1 MGATNCPETPRQ
13 RMISMMYLV
22 YTAMLALNV
31 SAEILNAFVTVGDSV
46 EVSNNLIASKV
57 EGSYIAFENAY
68 NGNPGKVGEN
78 WAKAQEVRKKTKV
91 MLDYID
97 NIKYELHAMTDGL
110 KGGVA
115 ESKKILAE
123 QGFAGIVKKDNYN
136 EPTRY
141 FLAGT
146 EDGSAGKALEL
157 RKKIEAYQADML
169 SYVSSEAYKKQLKSM
184 QIQTEGTWKNAAGQS
199 LNWQQYNFFHMIIT
213 ADMVLLNKFK
223 SEIQNAEMDLINH
236 LYQQV
241 SADDFKFDQVTA
253 RVLPKSTYIIQG
265 GQYEADVIVAA
276 YDSKSEL
283 TGEVRGQNLV
293 GDSGMLKLKF
303 GANTL
308 GEQKFKGT
316 VFVKKETGSVPYEF
330 EGEYFVAAPSATI
343 SPTKMNVFYIGPENP
358 LSISVPGANSKDIV
372 ATISGAGGTIR
383 KVKDGEYMVKVTQQ
397 GNCQINVKAKVGGKE
412 MDMGTMKFRTK
423 VMPKP
428 VAKVG
433 KYTGGRVSK
442 LDLSMQT
449 ALRVELEDFL
459 FEGIRYTVVEYKFQ
473 VFRGSDAMT
482 PLTGTSP
489 QFTAEMKA
497 QIEKLRRG
505 DRVVISEIR
514 AKGID
519 GVRPTS
525 NEYLN
530 FTIK

>member
-115 ESKKILAE
+115 ESKKLLAE
-123 QGFAGIVKKDNYN
+123 KGFSAIVKKDNYN

-184 QIQTEGTWKNAAGQS
+184 QIQTEGTWKNAAGQN

-223 SEIQNAEMDLINH
+223 SEIQNAEMDLVNH
-236 LYQQV
+236 LYSQI
-241 SADDFKFDQVTA
+241 SADDFKFDQVVA

-283 TGEVRGQNLV
+283 RGEVRGQNIV

-303 GANTL
+303 GAGAL
-308 GEQKFKGT
+308 GQQKYKGT
-316 VFVKKETGSVPYEF
+316 IFVKKETGEVPYEF
-330 EGEYFVAAPSATI
+330 ESEYFVAAPSATI
-343 SPTKMNVFYIGPENP
+343 SPTNMNVFYIGVDNP
-358 LSISVPGANSKDIV
+358 VSISVPGANSKDIV
-372 ATISGAGGTIR
+372 ATVSGAGATLT
-383 KVKDGEYMVKVTQQ
+383 KVKDGEYTVKVTKQEI
-397 GNCQINVKAKVGGKE
+397 CQINVRAKIGGKE

-423 VMPKP
+423 RIPNPIAM
-428 VAKVG
+428 VG
-433 KYTGGRVSK
+433 KQQGGKIDKDV
-442 LDLSMQT
+442 LAAQGG
-449 ALRVELEDFL
+449 LRVEKGDFD
-459 FEGIRYTVVEYKFQ
+459 FPVQYRIASFKIQIRGAGDVKPATAVTGAKFPPDIISQ
-473 VFRGSDAMT
+473 IN
-482 PLTGTSP
+482 
-489 QFTAEMKA
+489 KA
-497 QIEKLRRG
+497 RRG
-505 DRVVISEIR
+505 TKIYIEDITAVGPVGE
-514 AKGID
+514 
-519 GVRPTS
+519 VQVS
-525 NEYLN
+525 NKDMI

>member
-46 EVSNNLIASKV
+46 EVSNNLIASKA
-57 EGSYIAFENAY
+57 ESTYIAFENAY

-115 ESKKILAE
+115 ESKKLLAE
-123 QGFAGIVKKDNYN
+123 KGFNAIVKKDNYN

-223 SEIQNAEMDLINH
+223 SEIQNAEMDLVNH
-236 LYQQV
+236 LYSQI

-283 TGEVRGQNLV
+283 TGEVRGQNIV
-293 GDSGMLKLKF
+293 GDSGVLKLKF
-303 GANTL
+303 GAGAL
-308 GEQKFKGT
+308 GQQKYKGT

-343 SPTKMNVFYIGPENP
+343 SATNMNVFYIGVDNP
-358 LSISVPGANSKDIV
+358 LAISVPGANSKDIV
-372 ATISGAGGTIR
+372 ATISGAGGTLK
-383 KVKDGEYMVKVTQQ
+383 KVKDGEYTVKVTKQET
-397 GNCQINVKAKVGGKE
+397 CQINVRAKMGGKE

-423 VMPKP
+423 QIPKP
-428 VAKVG
+428 IAMVG
-433 KYTGGRVSK
+433 KLQGGRIEKEVLASYGG
-442 LDLSMQT
+442 
-449 ALRVELEDFL
+449 LRVEKGDFD
-459 FEGIRYTVVEYKFQ
+459 FPVQYRIASFKVQIMGGGDGKPPTTVTGAKFPPD
-473 VFRGSDAMT
+473 VI
-482 PLTGTSP
+482 
-489 QFTAEMKA
+489 A
-497 QIEKLRRG
+497 QIKKARRG
-505 DRVVISEIR
+505 TIVYIEDITAVGPVGEVQV
-514 AKGID
+514 ANKD
-519 GVRPTS
+519 MK
-525 NEYLN
+525 